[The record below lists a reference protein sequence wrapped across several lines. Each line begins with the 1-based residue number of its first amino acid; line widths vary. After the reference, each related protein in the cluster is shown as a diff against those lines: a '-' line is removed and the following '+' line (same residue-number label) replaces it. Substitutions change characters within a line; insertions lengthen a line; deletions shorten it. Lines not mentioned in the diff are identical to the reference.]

1 MAWIE
6 SHQGLG
12 QHPKTLKLARLLN
25 ISKAAAV
32 GHLHYLWWWC
42 VDYAEDG
49 NLALFDPSDIATAG
63 AWEDDPN
70 VFKIALI
77 DAGFLDENLTIH
89 DWMEYAGRLVQAR
102 KRKAD
107 GMKRQRAVTLPERAV
122 TNRTQPNR
130 TQPYPTIESTA
141 PSTTCPDWYTTLSQ
155 INGFTFSLEHCQ
167 AWLDSKN
174 IGVDRAD
181 EVAFSVKSKW
191 PGPKSRP
198 YTDPWATFQ
207 SWVKRPPL
215 PGVNSHGKSSNNIPG
230 NQSESGSEDRRA
242 RDLQRL
248 SDDTGRCL
256 PAGVWPPEFW
266 PGKLTGTPM
275 PEVPG

>member
-42 VDYAEDG
+42 LDYAGDG

-70 VFKIALI
+70 LFKTALI

-107 GMKRQRAVTLPERAV
+107 NMKRQRAVTLPERAV
-122 TNRTQPNR
+122 TNRTQP
-130 TQPYPTIESTA
+130 YPTVPNPTVPIEST
-141 PSTTCPDWYTTLSQ
+141 PSTTWPDWYGTLYQ
-155 INGFTFSLEHCQ
+155 IKGFTFSLEHCQ
-167 AWLDSKN
+167 AWLDNQGTS
-174 IGVDRAD
+174 VERAD
-181 EVAFSVKSKW
+181 EVAFSIKSKW

-207 SWVKRPPL
+207 NWIKRPPL
-215 PGVNSHGKSSNNIPG
+215 GVNNHGKSG
-230 NQSESGSEDRRA
+230 NDPAENSHEREDAERA
-242 RDLQRL
+242 ERLQRL
-248 SDDTGRCL
+248 ADDTGK
-256 PAGVWPPEFW
+256 AVAHGEFQ
-266 PGKLTGTPM
+266 PQ
-275 PEVPG
+275 VRQV